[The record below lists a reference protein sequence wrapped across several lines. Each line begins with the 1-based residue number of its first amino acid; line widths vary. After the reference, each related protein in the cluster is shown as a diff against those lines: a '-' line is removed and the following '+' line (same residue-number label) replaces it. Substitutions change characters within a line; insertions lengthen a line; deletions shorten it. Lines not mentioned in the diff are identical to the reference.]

1 MRSKPPRRSALKD
14 SKRRSTVDS
23 LVVMDDEEGFSG
35 AVNRGPRAFADFLK
49 TFAEAF
55 GVDVRA
61 LAMPAAPAKG
71 GVK

>member
-1 MRSKPPRRSALKD
+1 MQQKLPALFSAY
-14 SKRRSTVDS
+14 REAAAAGRVDS
-23 LVVMDDEEGFSG
+23 FVVMDDDEGFSG

-61 LAMPAAPAKG
+61 LAMPVGKDG
-71 GVK
+71 SK